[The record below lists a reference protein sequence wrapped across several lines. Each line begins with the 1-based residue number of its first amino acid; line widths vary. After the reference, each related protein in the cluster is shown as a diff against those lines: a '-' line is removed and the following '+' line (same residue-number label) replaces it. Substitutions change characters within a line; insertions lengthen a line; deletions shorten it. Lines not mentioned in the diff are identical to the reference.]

1 METVAT
7 RRNALLNAR
16 LNTLDTSRKPA
27 QHGSGRSTPKSSQW
41 TQKQDQIH
49 GSRQSHLLEA
59 EIQMA
64 RPTPR
69 HSSMSTRTIN
79 SEQIWD
85 STNSS
90 ESEELLLKC
99 SSQCLPMSIAVQYSG
114 HALTQPMKWFY
125 QLLSQL
131 GSKLWQLIRPDHVT
145 RTSQSAGSTTQPMPI
160 VDSAYSTVIHPS
172 SHNSDRSHQYR
183 YTESSS

>member
-7 RRNALLNAR
+7 RRNAPPNAQASM
-16 LNTLDTSRKPA
+16 LDTSRNQP
-27 QHGSGRSTPKSSQW
+27 QRGSGRSTPRSSQW
-41 TQKQDQIH
+41 TQKQDQIL

-59 EIQMA
+59 EMQML
-64 RPTPR
+64 RPIPR
-69 HSSMSTRTIN
+69 HSSMSTRTI
-79 SEQIWD
+79 SSGQIWD

-172 SHNSDRSHQYR
+172 SHNSEQSHQYR